1 MMGEKRRAIL
11 LPNVPDDIF
20 DIIQEEQQ
28 KRERECRC
36 KKSREKII
44 YSLLRK
50 SRKNESTEASGV

>member
-1 MMGEKRRAIL
+1 MSEKKRAIL

-36 KKSREKII
+36 KKSREKIV
-44 YSLLRK
+44 YSLIRK
-50 SRKNESTEASGV
+50 SKKDESTEAVGS